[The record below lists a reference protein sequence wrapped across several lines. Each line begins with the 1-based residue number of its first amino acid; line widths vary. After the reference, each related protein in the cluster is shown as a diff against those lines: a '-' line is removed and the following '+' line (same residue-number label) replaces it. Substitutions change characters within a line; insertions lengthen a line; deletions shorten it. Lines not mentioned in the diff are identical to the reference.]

1 MVLDEQSKKQLIER
15 LKAGR
20 AKKKA
25 EKEASAPKEAVIKV
39 KKQPKPRKV
48 EYKDLTKVVEEEP
61 LESDD
66 EIVEVQTKREPEP
79 KVVVVPEPEPKV
91 VSIQAPEDKV
101 GLIKPNKD
109 NKEKFMK
116 VIFYKE
122 PSRRQL
128 KIIDTIQDGGSS
140 DEESAP
146 QPAKTAKNKS
156 IKKTVVDKE
165 PKKNKIIEPTAEEKH
180 YAYLK
185 KLADEFF

>member
-15 LKAGR
+15 LKVGR

-25 EKEASAPKEAVIKV
+25 EKEAAAPKEVVTKV

-48 EYKDLTKVVEEEP
+48 EYKDLTKIVEEEP

-79 KVVVVPEPEPKV
+79 KVVIVPEPEPTV
-91 VSIQAPEDKV
+91 VNIQAPEDKV
-101 GLIKPNKD
+101 DLIKTNKD

-128 KIIDTIQDGGSS
+128 KIIDTIQDDSS
-140 DEESAP
+140 DEESDP
-146 QPAKTAKNKS
+146 QPAKTVKNKR
-156 IKKTVVDKE
+156 INKTVVAKE